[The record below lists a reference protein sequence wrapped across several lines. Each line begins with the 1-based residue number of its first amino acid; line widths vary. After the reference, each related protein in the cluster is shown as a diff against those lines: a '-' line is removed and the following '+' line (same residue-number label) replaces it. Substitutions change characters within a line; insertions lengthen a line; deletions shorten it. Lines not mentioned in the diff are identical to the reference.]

1 MTFLKESRRTAFHT
15 GRAMS
20 MPWSSAAARAPAR
33 HTLFDD
39 LQAGATAIVLMS
51 LGLALLNGAGL
62 VAGGAPGLAFLLS
75 YSTGLPLGG
84 ALFVVNLPFYALA
97 WREMGGRFTLKT
109 LAAVSGLSVGVEIV
123 RQTVTLHA
131 APAYAALAGGMLIG
145 VGLLVMFR
153 HRASFGGIN
162 ILALYLNKRF
172 GWSAGKVQLAVDIGV
187 LAAALL
193 VIDGLRVA
201 WSGVAAVAVNAVLIW
216 NHRPGRYLPDSD
228 SARASAAASSSRV
241 QGLRSN
247 SHGNG

>member
-1 MTFLKESRRTAFHT
+1 MSSR
-15 GRAMS
+15 S
-20 MPWSSAAARAPAR
+20 VAAAPLAR

-62 VAGGAPGLAFLLS
+62 LSGGAPGLAFLLS
-75 YSTGLPLGG
+75 YSAGLPLGA
-84 ALFVVNLPFYALA
+84 ALFVVNVPFYALA

-109 LAAVSGLSVGVEIV
+109 LAAVTGLSVGVEVV
-123 RQTVTLHA
+123 RHVLTLHA

-153 HRASFGGIN
+153 HNASFGGIN

-172 GWSAGKVQLAVDIGV
+172 GWSPGKVQLAVDIGV
-187 LAAALL
+187 LMAALL
-193 VIDGLRVA
+193 VIDVQRVA
-201 WSGVAAVAVNAVLIW
+201 WSAVAAVAVNAVLIW
-216 NHRPGRYLPDSD
+216 NHRPGRYLPGAE

-241 QGLRSN
+241 QGLRSS